1 MFKNR
6 FLKIVRSLIKLILP
20 YISKLL
26 LVLRINRR
34 TINYLSEK
42 GYFSNNL
49 QNFTKI
55 LDELLG
61 ANKIIALDIGAQGGF
76 NSDNF
81 FSKKYTK
88 YFQDILFEPIETE
101 AKKISNSKK
110 VINKGLWSSK
120 ETKKLYV
127 LENRLGSSSMYKPD
141 MENFDLHNLRKD
153 EYKNYEV
160 TKILDVECDRLDNSL
175 KEIDIL
181 NIDYLKIDTQ
191 GAEFE
196 IIKGIGEYRP
206 LLIKIELHI
215 FSMYKNVPD
224 WSKVL
229 NLMSEL
235 NYVAIDWK
243 GIGKHSS
250 RIPAETEMIFLPNF
264 KNQKGKELI
273 LKNREKF
280 ISLMLIFGQINIL
293 KVIMK
298 KLKIENR
305 AIEDLEDFYFY

>member
-1 MFKNR
+1 M
-6 FLKIVRSLIKLILP
+6 
-20 YISKLL
+20 
-26 LVLRINRR
+26 LRINRR